1 MNKHDEIKRLLKAS
15 QNMLSSSNTIYET
28 NEIRQKYN
36 LILEQGVVPTSG
48 DITKKINVASAIE
61 DDMDFGRQRQSDRG
75 RDRQPDRDM
84 SYDEETKS
92 SPRDKRQAYRISG
105 GILVFH
111 GKEQSELEITT
122 DEKVAFQETMNE
134 FVTEVSD
141 LAEFNQLNVYPN
153 LVEWSG
159 KLIEFEID
167 FIFSLG
173 EENGIYIKGEMINTD
188 DDFMEMIQKLK
199 SYYEKFKSK
208 WSKVLGNR
216 KLTKISQT

>member
-1 MNKHDEIKRLLKAS
+1 MNKHDEIKKLLKAS

-36 LILEQGVVPTSG
+36 LILEQGVIPTSG

-61 DDMDFGRQRQSDRG
+61 DEIDSDEEK
-75 RDRQPDRDM
+75 
-84 SYDEETKS
+84 YEEETKS

-105 GILVFH
+105 GILVLH
-111 GKEQSELEITT
+111 GKKQSELEITT

-134 FVTEVSD
+134 FVSEVSD
-141 LAEFNQLNVYPN
+141 LVEFNQLNVYPN

-159 KLIEFEID
+159 KLIEFDID
-167 FIFSLG
+167 FIFTLG

-188 DDFMEMIQKLK
+188 DEFLEMIQKLK

-208 WSKVLGNR
+208 WAKVMGNR
-216 KLTKISQT
+216 KLTKMP

>member
-15 QNMLSSSNTIYET
+15 QNMLSSNNTIYET

-48 DITKKINVASAIE
+48 DITKKINVASSIE
-61 DDMDFGRQRQSDRG
+61 DDMDSDEER
-75 RDRQPDRDM
+75 
-84 SYDEETKS
+84 YEEETKS

-105 GILVFH
+105 GILVLH
-111 GKEQSELEITT
+111 GKKQSELEVTT

-134 FVTEVSD
+134 FVGEVSD

-159 KLIEFEID
+159 KLIEFDID
-167 FIFSLG
+167 FIFTLG

-188 DDFMEMIQKLK
+188 DDFLEMIQKLK
-199 SYYEKFKSK
+199 TYYEKFKSK
-208 WSKVLGNR
+208 WAKVLGNR
-216 KLTKISQT
+216 KLTKMP

>member
-1 MNKHDEIKRLLKAS
+1 
-15 QNMLSSSNTIYET
+15 
-28 NEIRQKYN
+28 
-36 LILEQGVVPTSG
+36 
-48 DITKKINVASAIE
+48 
-61 DDMDFGRQRQSDRG
+61 
-75 RDRQPDRDM
+75 M

-111 GKEQSELEITT
+111 GKKQSELEITT